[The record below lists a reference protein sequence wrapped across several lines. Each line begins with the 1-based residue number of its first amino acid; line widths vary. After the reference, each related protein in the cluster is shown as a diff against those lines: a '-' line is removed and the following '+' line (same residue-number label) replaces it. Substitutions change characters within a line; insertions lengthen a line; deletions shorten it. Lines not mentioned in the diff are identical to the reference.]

1 MNKITIDNGSNSIDI
16 QMDHKK
22 YIIGN
27 NMQEKRNLELMIK
40 QFFQKTESEYRSEN
54 NLEAKILMDG
64 EAVSNKRMLFLE
76 INPYYSLIEDCKLS
90 SKSLVLKYLE
100 KKLQDKI
107 YFDTIRTLDILFQS
121 LAEEANDDNLKIAF
135 HEMNFKQLL
144 KILEAYFS
152 DDFQKDEFDLSYE
165 DVILFQI
172 HLINEIIAHTEDK
185 DMIIVS
191 VNIPIITDTII
202 EEMKSTG
209 HSFFFIFTNNYCE
222 KMKLD
227 EVILSEEELYDLA
240 DINSIF
246 YEIEETYNEIQ
257 QVEVLKENMKKF
269 VKLNYT
275 YKAFNVI
282 DELTHF
288 SNK

>member
-1 MNKITIDNGSNSIDI
+1 MNKITIGNGSNSIDI

-40 QFFQKTESEYRSEN
+40 HFFQKTESEYRSEN

-76 INPYYSLIEDCKLS
+76 INPYYSLMEDCKLN

-121 LAEEANDDNLKIAF
+121 LAEEANDDDLKITF
-135 HEMNFKQLL
+135 HEMNVKQLL

-152 DDFQKDEFDLSYE
+152 DDFQKD
-165 DVILFQI
+165 
-172 HLINEIIAHTEDK
+172 
-185 DMIIVS
+185 
-191 VNIPIITDTII
+191 
-202 EEMKSTG
+202 
-209 HSFFFIFTNNYCE
+209 
-222 KMKLD
+222 
-227 EVILSEEELYDLA
+227 
-240 DINSIF
+240 
-246 YEIEETYNEIQ
+246 
-257 QVEVLKENMKKF
+257 
-269 VKLNYT
+269 
-275 YKAFNVI
+275 
-282 DELTHF
+282 
-288 SNK
+288 

>member
-1 MNKITIDNGSNSIDI
+1 
-16 QMDHKK
+16 
-22 YIIGN
+22 
-27 NMQEKRNLELMIK
+27 MIK

-76 INPYYSLIEDCKLS
+76 INPYDSLIEDRKLS

-135 HEMNFKQLL
+135 NEMNFKQLL

-165 DVILFQI
+165 DVILF
-172 HLINEIIAHTEDK
+172 
-185 DMIIVS
+185 
-191 VNIPIITDTII
+191 
-202 EEMKSTG
+202 
-209 HSFFFIFTNNYCE
+209 
-222 KMKLD
+222 
-227 EVILSEEELYDLA
+227 
-240 DINSIF
+240 
-246 YEIEETYNEIQ
+246 
-257 QVEVLKENMKKF
+257 
-269 VKLNYT
+269 
-275 YKAFNVI
+275 
-282 DELTHF
+282 
-288 SNK
+288 

>member
-107 YFDTIRTLDILFQS
+107 YFDTIRTLDILF
-121 LAEEANDDNLKIAF
+121 NL
-135 HEMNFKQLL
+135 L
-144 KILEAYFS
+144 
-152 DDFQKDEFDLSYE
+152 QKKLM
-165 DVILFQI
+165 
-172 HLINEIIAHTEDK
+172 
-185 DMIIVS
+185 MII
-191 VNIPIITDTII
+191 
-202 EEMKSTG
+202 
-209 HSFFFIFTNNYCE
+209 
-222 KMKLD
+222 
-227 EVILSEEELYDLA
+227 
-240 DINSIF
+240 
-246 YEIEETYNEIQ
+246 
-257 QVEVLKENMKKF
+257 
-269 VKLNYT
+269 
-275 YKAFNVI
+275 
-282 DELTHF
+282 
-288 SNK
+288 